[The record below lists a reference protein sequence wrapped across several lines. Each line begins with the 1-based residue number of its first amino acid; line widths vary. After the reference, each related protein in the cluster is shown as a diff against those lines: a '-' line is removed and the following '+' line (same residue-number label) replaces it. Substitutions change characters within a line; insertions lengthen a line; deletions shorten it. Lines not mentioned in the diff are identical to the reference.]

1 VSAAPAPQR
10 DAVPGLQALDR
21 LPTTSTASIPLAV
34 RAADVFK
41 AAVTPLKVPLN
52 RKTTQNVVQPVRLDT
67 LEPTRELL
75 PVAGLSAYVV
85 KPRRDPPDVAHVVM
99 RSGRDRWVIQEG
111 HTRLGAAV
119 LRGDETLPARVW
131 EFEQADTGDLVPVL
145 RGLHRRGVQLT
156 LRDAKPGLHPDW
168 QLGETGL
175 TRQITFPNLRAC
187 ATFISSL
194 MDAANDANHHPDV
207 QNDNCDVTVTFIT
220 HATGTVTAKDYAGAE
235 EADRLA
241 GEALTVLSGD
251 DLAVLLLDWH
261 EELPNGRDNGSIDL
275 GGPGSGNFGHAG
287 RPGEVGGS
295 ADGGGGGGDTVST
308 VPLREPT
315 PHEFI
320 EARNKSSRMA
330 FLSPLTPDDLKGQKL
345 YLSKDGTVGGA
356 MTPGGDMGNLFNN
369 DGPSGAAREVLLQ
382 MIADGGTTADAYD
395 GYLPLLY
402 TQFGLHETGRM
413 AFNPE
418 YAPKDW
424 NYEKDDHPDVIF
436 LALDQHAQS
445 VDEIRERLAD
455 EFLWQTPNEPGDN
468 YYDDYDQGK
477 RDATA
482 IASKHAIIRRKDAA
496 AKRTESGGKTFLSE
510 AGAAQGSRLG
520 REAWRVGAA
529 GGASTGRDL
538 TYRDRLALL
547 LGDLPGHEFHGNQW
561 TDAYPA
567 ASRDYRIE
575 PVKGDKRACCDPGGV
590 KTKLTKPEQGAIG
603 EAIVAEYLTQQEK
616 DRVYASNVGQPN
628 FPIDLVSINDD
639 GSGEVIEVKAGS
651 AGNTTGAQQWRLT
664 IGEPGKAE
672 KAMLADMS
680 EADKA
685 RWNDSKEEQILV
697 RKERATKQISK
708 NIGRPVKG
716 RTLTV
721 ILNPDTHRADVYE
734 FDGFHQRIGWNSE
747 EAKAG
752 YRGTFTYRQ
761 KPAAQRKAEAT
772 IAARQWFVLSAD
784 KPDTWTFVPPP
795 GLNVPPEVVA
805 EVQRDIEREAR
816 RYEASLTQMFLKK
829 SETHLG
835 DVPGH
840 EFHGNQYS
848 EGTTAHAPGKS
859 VQLPGRYDKTKVEK
873 HSIIVTSKHGYIA
886 ATKSSSDPDYYW
898 VNHIRVD
905 SKARG
910 KGEGTALYIAALK
923 EAQKRGGKGILNGV
937 LPGRDISDDAKRVWA
952 SLTRKGLTEPITAH
966 VQSEGKDIAFE
977 SVVLVRSEP
986 KATHASTAWHLG
998 DVPGHDFHGNQWTH
1012 EGGRGTPH
1020 GAKKSTSA
1028 DGSTVESWYDRKS
1041 RSWITQKKSGGTEVD
1056 SEYNGTKEGMNVS
1069 HATMVA
1075 SAEPASAETVTDIPA
1090 GEKGECFRNAAR
1102 FVRQRD
1108 GYVLVHGKV
1117 TNGEGQ
1123 TFDHA
1128 WAESATTVADPT
1140 TGVEMNKGRWY
1151 GLVKAKP
1158 EAKYTAEHSAINM
1171 LRTRNHG
1178 PWTDTEVG
1186 SRKLALSALYLDWD
1200 EGSHPRDESG
1210 RFAAGSVSESMAA
1223 FKAKY
1228 PEVASRYAQHSGTER
1243 GSIEAHT
1250 REVGDT
1256 WAQQLTPEEM
1266 SGISARFGSDVG
1278 KLMAAAIPLHD
1289 IGKADAI
1296 REGGSQH
1303 EHTIPI
1309 LQRVLRR
1316 EGFGARDVALATELL
1331 NHDMIGPLLRAHEGM
1346 RATYTPEQVAA
1357 KLEAKAEA
1365 VGMSASDFATLQM
1378 AFFQAD
1384 ASSYPFVAR
1393 QMTREKSGRH
1403 TFAGSKVLAP
1413 IHALVSR
1420 TIRLSIDLGDL
1431 PGHEFHGNQ
1440 WTDGSGVSGR
1450 EFAGNEGYEWHERPE
1465 METYARS
1472 LPPQDVEAVG
1482 NYAGFSYADVN
1493 QLLRGTFQPDIVNE
1507 FVRPATPEEIE
1518 AYKPSMMFRSGG
1530 AKDYEPDDPTNKVA
1544 DGRIIRNAFTVDPA
1558 TGEKVFYSIQR
1569 AVPDQARIR
1578 NLEDMTRTINTMIR
1592 ERGYVLP
1599 EAITVNRAAYVPG
1612 LSYDD
1617 LKAMEGGVME
1627 EKGFTSTML
1636 GNPGNR
1642 LDSYVMGGKSESLYK
1657 RYADKEGSHAIYT
1670 RQDEVGAPMRI
1681 KIVLPAGTKVAP
1693 VESLRRIDYEY
1704 PKIQDPA
1711 VFDHPEWLTKDDGTP
1726 NGLTA
1731 SDYTKTDYTAKP
1743 TIKTNRLHETN
1754 QRSEAE
1760 ILLGSGAQFRVVNV
1774 QRGPRRITSSDPQ
1787 MKALDVIDVTLE
1799 YIGGGSSEGTQK
1811 KDLSSKVERC
1821 STLPSLDL
1829 GGPGSGNFGHA
1840 GRPGEIGG
1848 SASEESN
1855 ASAFIQ
1861 RDTLPADAEALATIE
1876 GAGPERRKWVE
1887 RLVASRKADAALYD
1901 AEEAHKASIKLVEQR
1916 YGTWE
1921 SLLTPSASDEE
1932 LGRRA
1937 EALEARRRADPDFRA
1952 TLDVMVAAYDAKVA
1966 AEKAWKEQES
1976 PMRVEVITN
1985 LSHAVAKDMGVD
1997 PSIIH
2002 VVDKEPRAFTVGTK
2016 EFREGGHYDTITN
2029 QIEIN
2034 ARNLPYGD
2042 VPSVQGIA
2050 AHEASHAIYNRFK
2063 DELKAEDERYK
2074 VLSGHYNDEKGTD
2087 WFYERFD
2094 QPHRFGETTVKPGMR
2109 EQLAREFPAS
2119 AVWAN
2124 LHDGK
2129 MFTGLS
2135 DKIIKENGHSAY
2147 AKSYWTPDAV
2157 RVRGHGTYDTAINET
2172 VAEVTRW
2179 LVAPKSWN
2187 EEPAKASVADG
2198 KIRLQSTG
2206 LGPKSAWVA
2215 LTKGMHAWYKDL
2227 RTKETAESD
2236 AYWAKR
2242 RKEQAQS

>member
-10 DAVPGLQALDR
+10 EAVPGLQALDR
-21 LPTTSTASIPLAV
+21 LPTTSTPTIPLAV
-34 RAADVFK
+34 RAADVFR
-41 AAVTPLKVPLN
+41 APVTTLKVPLN
-52 RKTTQNVVQPVRLDT
+52 RKTTQNAVQSVRLDT
-67 LEPTRELL
+67 LEPTRDLL

-99 RSGRDRWVIQEG
+99 RSGRERWVIQEG

-131 EFEQADTGDLVPVL
+131 EFEQADTGDFVPVL

-168 QLGETGL
+168 QLGDAGL

-187 ATFISSL
+187 ATFISAL

-251 DLAVLLLDWH
+251 DLAVLVLDWQ
-261 EELPNGRDNGSIDL
+261 ENLPNGRDNGSIDL

-295 ADGGGGGGDTVST
+295 ADGGGGDGEKIST
-308 VPLREPT
+308 VPLHEPT

-382 MIADGGTTADAYD
+382 MIADGGKTADAYD

-445 VDEIRERLAD
+445 VEDIRERLAD

-482 IASKHAIIRRKDAA
+482 IATKHAITRRADAA
-496 AKRTESGGKTFLSE
+496 AQRAESGGKAFLSE
-510 AGAAQGSRLG
+510 AGTAQGSRLG
-520 REAWRVGAA
+520 RQAWRVGAA
-529 GGASTGRDL
+529 RSASVGGDL
-538 TYRDRLALL
+538 TYRDKLAVL
-547 LGDLPGHEFHGNQW
+547 LGDVPGHEFHGNQW

-829 SETHLG
+829 SEKHLG
-835 DVPGH
+835 DLPGH

-848 EGTTAHAPGKS
+848 EGTAVVPTGKS
-859 VQLPGRYDKTKVEK
+859 VQLPGRYDRTKAVK
-873 HSIIVTSKHGYIA
+873 GSILVTSKHGYIA

-905 SKARG
+905 GKARG

-998 DVPGHDFHGNQWTH
+998 DLPGHDFHGNQWTH

-1069 HATMVA
+1069 HATMVV

-1140 TGVEMNKGRWY
+1140 TGVEMNKSRWY

-1223 FKAKY
+1223 FKEKY
-1228 PEVASRYAQHSGTER
+1228 PEVASRYAKSSYTEM

-1250 REVGDT
+1250 RDVGRT
-1256 WAQQLTPEEM
+1256 WATQLTPEEL
-1266 SGISARFGSDVG
+1266 SGISGRFGSDVG

-1289 IGKADAI
+1289 IGKADA
-1296 REGGSQH
+1296 RESGGSQH

-1316 EGFGARDVALATELL
+1316 EGFTERDVSLATELL

-1346 RATYTPEQVAA
+1346 RSQRTPQEVATI
-1357 KLEAKAEA
+1357 LGAKAQK
-1365 VGMSASDFATLQM
+1365 VGMNATDFATLQL
-1378 AFFQAD
+1378 AFFHAD

-1393 QMTREKSGRH
+1393 QMTQEPSGKH
-1403 TFAGSKVLAP
+1403 TFKHASVLAP
-1413 IHALVSR
+1413 IHAL
-1420 TIRLSIDLGDL
+1420 IAKPHHLSINLGDVE
-1431 PGHEFHGNQ
+1431 GHPFRGNQ
-1440 WTDGSGVSGR
+1440 YTDVVGGGAGVTQAVR
-1450 EFAGNEGYEWHERPE
+1450 QFKGNEGYDWHERPE
-1465 METYARS
+1465 METYVRS
-1472 LPPQDVEAVG
+1472 LPPHEVEAVN
-1482 NYAGFSYADVN
+1482 NYAGFSYADIN
-1493 QLLRGTFQPDIVNE
+1493 AQLRGSFVPDTVNE
-1507 FVRPATPEEIE
+1507 FVRPATEAEIAAFRPTGKSE
-1518 AYKPSMMFRSGG
+1518 AKAY
-1530 AKDYEPDDPTNKVA
+1530 DPDDPINKVE
-1544 DGRIIRNAFTVDPA
+1544 DGRIIRNAFTVNPA
-1558 TGEKVFYSIQR
+1558 TGEKVFYSVQR
-1569 AVPDQARIR
+1569 AVPDRARAR
-1578 NLEDMTRTINTMIR
+1578 ELDKHVAAINSLIR
-1592 ERGYVLP
+1592 EHGYVLP
-1599 EAITVNRAAYVPG
+1599 EPMEVTRAAYVPG
-1612 LSYDD
+1612 LSYED
-1617 LKAMEGGVME
+1617 LKAQEGGITE
-1627 EKGFTSTML
+1627 ERGFTSTML

-1642 LDSYVMGGKSESLYK
+1642 LDSYVLGGKAESLYK
-1657 RYADKEGSHAIYT
+1657 RYADKEGSSAIYT
-1670 RQDEVGAPMRI
+1670 RQDEVAAPMRI
-1681 KIVLPAGTKVAP
+1681 SIILPAGTKVAP
-1693 VESLRRIDYEY
+1693 VETLRRVDYAY
-1704 PKIQDPA
+1704 PKVQDPA
-1711 VFDHPEWLTKDDGTP
+1711 VFDHPEWLTNDDGTP
-1726 NGLTA
+1726 NGLKA
-1731 SDYTKTDYTAKP
+1731 SDYTRPDFTAKP
-1743 TIKTNRLHETN
+1743 TIKMDRLHEAN

-1760 ILLGSGAQFRVVNV
+1760 ILLGSGAQFRIVSV
-1774 QRGPRRITSSDPQ
+1774 QRGPRRITSSDPK
-1787 MKALDVIDVTLE
+1787 MKAVEPIDVVLE

-1811 KDLSSKVERC
+1811 KDLSIKVSRC
-1821 STLPSLDL
+1821 DTLTSPLDL
-1829 GGPGSGNFGHA
+1829 GDVEGHPFRGNQWTDG
-1840 GRPGEIGG
+1840 
-1848 SASEESN
+1848 EESN

-1921 SLLTPSASDEE
+1921 SLLTPPASDEE

-1966 AEKAWKEQES
+1966 AEKAWKAQES

-1997 PSIIH
+1997 PSMIH
-2002 VVDKEPRAFTVGTK
+2002 VVDKEPSTFTVGTK
-2016 EFREGGHYDTITN
+2016 EFREGGHYNPATK

-2034 ARNLPYGD
+2034 ARNLAYGD
-2042 VPSVQGIA
+2042 APAVKGIA
-2050 AHEASHAIYNRFK
+2050 AHETSHAIYHQFS
-2063 DELKAEDERYK
+2063 DEVESERERYK
-2074 VLSGHYNDEKGTD
+2074 VLAGHYEDKGTD

-2094 QPHRFGETTVKPGMR
+2094 QPHRFAAPTVKPGM
-2109 EQLAREFPAS
+2109 EAQLAREFPAS

-2124 LHDGK
+2124 LHDGR

-2147 AKSYWTPDAV
+2147 AKSYWTPEAI

-2179 LVAPKSWN
+2179 LIAPKSWN

-2215 LTKGMHAWYKDL
+2215 FTKGMHAWQQQKA
-2227 RTKETAESD
+2227 RS
-2236 AYWAKR
+2236 
-2242 RKEQAQS
+2242 

>member
-10 DAVPGLQALDR
+10 EAVPGLQALDR
-21 LPTTSTASIPLAV
+21 LPTTSTPTIPLAV
-34 RAADVFK
+34 RAADVFR
-41 AAVTPLKVPLN
+41 APVTTLKVPLN
-52 RKTTQNVVQPVRLDT
+52 RKTTQNAVQSVRLDT
-67 LEPTRELL
+67 LEPTRDLL

-99 RSGRDRWVIQEG
+99 RSGRERWVIQEG

-131 EFEQADTGDLVPVL
+131 EFEQADTGDFVPVL

-168 QLGETGL
+168 QLGDAGL

-187 ATFISSL
+187 ATFISAL
-194 MDAANDANHHPDV
+194 MDAANEANHHPDV

-251 DLAVLLLDWH
+251 DLAVLVLDWQ
-261 EELPNGRDNGSIDL
+261 ENLPNGRDNGSIDL

-295 ADGGGGGGDTVST
+295 ADGGGGDGEKIST
-308 VPLREPT
+308 VPLHEPT

-382 MIADGGTTADAYD
+382 MIADGGKTADAYD

-445 VDEIRERLAD
+445 VEDIRERLAD

-482 IASKHAIIRRKDAA
+482 IASKHAVTRRADAA

-510 AGAAQGSRLG
+510 AGATQGSRLG
-520 REAWRVGAA
+520 RQAWRVGAA

-734 FDGFHQRIGWNSE
+734 FEGFHQRIGWNSE

-752 YRGTFTYRQ
+752 YRGTFTYRP
-761 KPAAQRKAEAT
+761 KPAAQRKET
-772 IAARQWFVLSAD
+772 PIAARQWFVLSAD
-784 KPDTWTFVPPP
+784 KPDAWTFVPPP
-795 GLNVPPEVVA
+795 GLDVPPEVVA

-829 SETHLG
+829 AEKHLGDVDGHPFRGNQWTDGEGDDEDPDEPQHTGKDVEAKFAPALAAAAQKVYDDWDEDPDCYAGGGICHIIADEIASKLIDEGVEATTVSQQIGEQHVYVVAKLKDGVYSIDIPPSTYETGGGYTWQKTKGVQFTKDDILIDKIDGDPRAFKDYIDMAADPVHLG

-840 EFHGNQYS
+840 E
-848 EGTTAHAPGKS
+848 
-859 VQLPGRYDKTKVEK
+859 
-873 HSIIVTSKHGYIA
+873 
-886 ATKSSSDPDYYW
+886 
-898 VNHIRVD
+898 
-905 SKARG
+905 
-910 KGEGTALYIAALK
+910 
-923 EAQKRGGKGILNGV
+923 
-937 LPGRDISDDAKRVWA
+937 
-952 SLTRKGLTEPITAH
+952 
-966 VQSEGKDIAFE
+966 
-977 SVVLVRSEP
+977 
-986 KATHASTAWHLG
+986 
-998 DVPGHDFHGNQWTH
+998 FHGNQWTH

-1075 SAEPASAETVTDIPA
+1075 SVEPASAETVTDIPA

-1178 PWTDTEVG
+1178 PWTETEVG
-1186 SRKLALSALYLDWD
+1186 SRKLALSFMLDWD

-1223 FKAKY
+1223 FKEKY
-1228 PEVASRYAQHSGTER
+1228 PEVASRYAKSSYTEM

-1250 REVGDT
+1250 RDVGRT
-1256 WAQQLTPEEM
+1256 WATQLTPEEL
-1266 SGISARFGSDVG
+1266 SGISGRFGSDVG

-1289 IGKADAI
+1289 IGKADA
-1296 REGGSQH
+1296 RESGGSQH

-1316 EGFGARDVALATELL
+1316 EGFTERDVSLATELL

-1346 RATYTPEQVAA
+1346 RSQRTPQEVATI
-1357 KLEAKAEA
+1357 LGAKAQK
-1365 VGMSASDFATLQM
+1365 VGMNATDFATLQL
-1378 AFFQAD
+1378 AFFHAD

-1393 QMTREKSGRH
+1393 QMTQEPSGKH
-1403 TFAGSKVLAP
+1403 TFKHASVLAP
-1413 IHALVSR
+1413 IHAL
-1420 TIRLSIDLGDL
+1420 IAKPHHLSINLGDVE
-1431 PGHEFHGNQ
+1431 GHPFRGNQ
-1440 WTDGSGVSGR
+1440 YTDVVGGGAGVTQAVR
-1450 EFAGNEGYEWHERPE
+1450 QFKGNEGYDWHERPE
-1465 METYARS
+1465 METYVRS
-1472 LPPQDVEAVG
+1472 LPPHEVEAVN
-1482 NYAGFSYADVN
+1482 NYAGFSYADIN
-1493 QLLRGTFQPDIVNE
+1493 AQLRGSFVPDTVNE
-1507 FVRPATPEEIE
+1507 FVRPATEAEIAAFRPTGKSE
-1518 AYKPSMMFRSGG
+1518 AKAY
-1530 AKDYEPDDPTNKVA
+1530 DPDDPINKVE
-1544 DGRIIRNAFTVDPA
+1544 DGRIIRNAFTVNPA
-1558 TGEKVFYSIQR
+1558 TGEKVFYSVQR
-1569 AVPDQARIR
+1569 AVPDRARAR
-1578 NLEDMTRTINTMIR
+1578 ELDKHVAAINSLIR
-1592 ERGYVLP
+1592 EHGYVLP
-1599 EAITVNRAAYVPG
+1599 EPMEVTRAAYVPG
-1612 LSYDD
+1612 LSYED
-1617 LKAMEGGVME
+1617 LKAQEGGITE
-1627 EKGFTSTML
+1627 ERGFTSTML

-1642 LDSYVMGGKSESLYK
+1642 LDSYVLGGKAESLYK
-1657 RYADKEGSHAIYT
+1657 RYADKEGSSAIYT
-1670 RQDEVGAPMRI
+1670 RQDEVAAPMRI
-1681 KIVLPAGTKVAP
+1681 SIILPAGTKVAP
-1693 VESLRRIDYEY
+1693 VETLRRVDYAY
-1704 PKIQDPA
+1704 PKVQDPA
-1711 VFDHPEWLTKDDGTP
+1711 VFDHPEWLTNDDGTP
-1726 NGLTA
+1726 NGLKA
-1731 SDYTKTDYTAKP
+1731 SDYTRPDFTAKP
-1743 TIKTNRLHETN
+1743 TIKMDRLHETN

-1760 ILLGSGAQFRVVNV
+1760 ILLGSGAQFRIVSV
-1774 QRGPRRITSSDPQ
+1774 QRGPRRITSSDPK
-1787 MKALDVIDVTLE
+1787 MKAVEPIDVVLE
-1799 YIGGGSSEGTQK
+1799 YIGGGSSEGK
-1811 KDLSSKVERC
+1811 KDLSSKVSRRE
-1821 STLPSLDL
+1821 TLPSLDL

-1840 GRPGEIGG
+1840 GRPGEVGG
-1848 SASEESN
+1848 SSSEGP
-1855 ASAFIQ
+1855 SAFVQ
-1861 RDTLPADAEALATIE
+1861 RDTESADTEALATIE

-1887 RLVASRKADAALYD
+1887 RLVASRAADAALHD
-1901 AEEAHKASIKLVEQR
+1901 AKEAHRASIRLVEQR

-1921 SLLTPSASDEE
+1921 SLLIPPASDEE
-1932 LGRRA
+1932 YGRRA
-1937 EALEARRRADPDFRA
+1937 EALEARRNADPDFRA
-1952 TLDVMVAAYDAKVA
+1952 TKDAMLAAYDAAKA
-1966 AEKAWKEQES
+1966 AQKAYDDQAS

-1997 PSIIH
+1997 PSTIH
-2002 VVDKEPRAFTVGTK
+2002 VVDKEPSTFTVGTK
-2016 EFREGGHYDTITN
+2016 EFREGGHYNPATK

-2034 ARNLPYGD
+2034 ARNLAYGD
-2042 VPSVQGIA
+2042 VPAVKGIA
-2050 AHEASHAIYNRFK
+2050 AHEVSHAIYDQFK
-2063 DELKAEDERYK
+2063 DELEAEDERYK

-2147 AKSYWTPDAV
+2147 AKSYWTPEAV

-2179 LVAPKSWN
+2179 LIAPKSWN

-2215 LTKGMHAWYKDL
+2215 FTKGMHAWHQQKA
-2227 RTKETAESD
+2227 RS
-2236 AYWAKR
+2236 
-2242 RKEQAQS
+2242 